1 MMQGTMLTNEQL
13 LFLQQEKQQLNI
25 AKHILSDFN
34 LPEETFN
41 ALNEAILQLDELFL
55 IVVVGEF
62 NSGKSAL
69 INALLGDHVLEEGVT
84 PTTARVTLVRWG
96 ETLSEQI
103 VNEDFA
109 IVTYPLELLKELN
122 LIDSPGTN
130 AIIRRHELLTTEY
143 VPRSDL
149 VLFTTSADRPLT
161 ESERE
166 FLEKILAWGKK
177 IVLVINKADI
187 LDGQEA
193 IEEVRAFVAQ
203 HTAGIL
209 GYAPELFVL
218 SAKLAEKANQIS
230 DPAEKEQLRKA
241 SGITDLERYITET
254 LDDRARLELKLSN
267 PIGVAANLLQQAEV
281 LNQAQAEELQADLKL
296 VSELEAMLSAYRK
309 ELTAEIKPRLAEVD
323 NVLQNFEQRGEEF
336 FKTNLRITNIG
347 NLAKSDKIKAKFEE
361 EVLAGLSQEID
372 AKVHT
377 MIDWMVDKDLQIW
390 YQVMGALERRQFV
403 ARKQAEVGPVS
414 PQAARRTD
422 LMASVGET
430 IKTIVNS
437 YNHKKEAEELS
448 VLVEGAVAQTA
459 LFEVG
464 AVGLGALVA
473 STLFS
478 AAMDVTGIVA
488 ASALA
493 ILGFFVIP
501 YKRKQAIE
509 GFKEKMS
516 ELRSNLMHTL
526 ELTFGREADLALSR
540 LEAKIAPYTQGVR
553 ADQEKIARDA
563 QVLAEL
569 KQTLEKM
576 QDQMRTVL

>member
-1 MMQGTMLTNEQL
+1 MQGTMLNNEQM

-25 AKHILSDFN
+25 AKRVLSNFN
-34 LPEETFN
+34 LPEEALN
-41 ALNEAILQLDELFL
+41 ALGEAILQLDELFL
-55 IVVVGEF
+55 IVVVGEY

-96 ETLSEQI
+96 EALSEQI

-161 ESERE
+161 ESERQ

-177 IVLVINKADI
+177 IVLVINKVDI
-187 LDGQEA
+187 LEGRAAVD
-193 IEEVRAFVAQ
+193 EVRAFVAQ

-209 GYAPELFVL
+209 GYTPELFVL
-218 SAKLAEKANQIS
+218 SAKLAEKSNQTS
-230 DPAEKEQLRKA
+230 DLEEKERLRKA

-254 LDDRARLELKLSN
+254 LDNRVRLELKLSN
-267 PIGVAANLLQQAEV
+267 PLGVAANLLQQAEG
-281 LNQAQAEELQADLKL
+281 LNQAQTEELQADLKL
-296 VSELEAMLSAYRK
+296 VSELEEMLSAYRK

-323 NVLQNFEQRGEEF
+323 NVLQNFEQRGEDF
-336 FKTNLRITNIG
+336 FNTNLRITNIG

-372 AKVHT
+372 AKVHA

-403 ARKQAEVGPVS
+403 ARKQTEAGPMS

-501 YKRKQAIE
+501 YKRRQAIE
-509 GFKEKMS
+509 RFKEKMND
-516 ELRSNLMHTL
+516 LRSNLMHTL
-526 ELTFGREADLALSR
+526 ELTFGREADLALNR

-563 QVLAEL
+563 QALVEL
-569 KQTLEKM
+569 KQTLEEL

>member
-1 MMQGTMLTNEQL
+1 MQGTMLSNEQM

-25 AKHILSDFN
+25 TKRVLSNFN
-34 LPEETFN
+34 LPEEALN
-41 ALNEAILQLDELFL
+41 ALGEAILQLDELFL
-55 IVVVGEF
+55 IVVVGEY

-69 INALLGDHVLEEGVT
+69 INALLGDYVLEEGVT

-96 ETLSEQI
+96 EALSEQI

-149 VLFTTSADRPLT
+149 VLFTTSAERPLT
-161 ESERE
+161 ESERQ

-177 IVLVINKADI
+177 IVLVINKVDI
-187 LDGQEA
+187 LEGRAAVD
-193 IEEVRAFVAQ
+193 EVRAFVAQ

-209 GYAPELFVL
+209 GYTPELFVL
-218 SAKLAEKANQIS
+218 SAKLAEKANQTS
-230 DPAEKEQLRKA
+230 DPEEKERLRKA

-254 LDDRARLELKLSN
+254 LDDRVRLELKLSN
-267 PIGVAANLLQQAEV
+267 PLGVAANLLQQAEG
-281 LNQAQAEELQADLKL
+281 LNQAQTEELQADLKL
-296 VSELEAMLSAYRK
+296 VSELEEMLSAYRK

-336 FKTNLRITNIG
+336 FNTNLRITNIG

-372 AKVHT
+372 AKVHA

-403 ARKQAEVGPVS
+403 ARKQTEAGPMS

-501 YKRKQAIE
+501 YKRRQAIE
-509 GFKEKMS
+509 RFKEKMND
-516 ELRSNLMHTL
+516 LRSNLMHTL
-526 ELTFGREADLALSR
+526 ELTFGREADLALNR

-563 QVLAEL
+563 QALVEL
-569 KQTLEKM
+569 KQTLEEL

>member
-1 MMQGTMLTNEQL
+1 MQGKMLSNEQM

-25 AKHILSDFN
+25 AKRVLSNFN
-34 LPEETFN
+34 LPEE
-41 ALNEAILQLDELFL
+41 ALNTLGEAILQLDELFL
-55 IVVVGEF
+55 IVVVGEY

-96 ETLSEQI
+96 EALSEQI

-161 ESERE
+161 ESERQ

-177 IVLVINKADI
+177 IVLVINKVDI
-187 LDGQEA
+187 LEGRAAVD
-193 IEEVRAFVAQ
+193 EVRTFVAQ

-209 GYAPELFVL
+209 GYTPELFVL
-218 SAKLAEKANQIS
+218 SAKLAEKANQTS
-230 DPAEKEQLRKA
+230 DLEEKERLRKA
-241 SGITDLERYITET
+241 SGIIDLERYITET
-254 LDDRARLELKLSN
+254 LDDRVRLELKLSN
-267 PIGVAANLLQQAEV
+267 PLGVAANLLQQAEG
-281 LNQAQAEELQADLKL
+281 LNQAQTEELQADLKL
-296 VSELEAMLSAYRK
+296 VSELEEMLSAYRK

-336 FKTNLRITNIG
+336 FNTNLRITNIG

-372 AKVHT
+372 AKVHA

-403 ARKQAEVGPVS
+403 ARKQTEAGPMS
-414 PQAARRTD
+414 PHAARRTD

-501 YKRKQAIE
+501 YKRRQAIE
-509 GFKEKMS
+509 RFKEKMND
-516 ELRSNLMHTL
+516 LRSNLMHTL
-526 ELTFGREADLALSR
+526 ELTFGREADLALNR

-553 ADQEKIARDA
+553 ADQEKIARDSQA
-563 QVLAEL
+563 LVEL
-569 KQTLEKM
+569 KQTLEEL

>member
-1 MMQGTMLTNEQL
+1 MQGTMLSNEQM

-25 AKHILSDFN
+25 TKRVLSNFN
-34 LPEETFN
+34 LPEEALN
-41 ALNEAILQLDELFL
+41 ALSEAILQLDELFL
-55 IVVVGEF
+55 IVVVGEY

-96 ETLSEQI
+96 EALSEQI

-161 ESERE
+161 ESERQ

-177 IVLVINKADI
+177 IVLVINKVDI
-187 LDGQEA
+187 LEGRAAVD
-193 IEEVRAFVAQ
+193 EVRAFVAH

-209 GYAPELFVL
+209 GYTPELFVL
-218 SAKLAEKANQIS
+218 SAKLAEKANQTS
-230 DPAEKEQLRKA
+230 DPEEKERLRKA

-254 LDDRARLELKLSN
+254 LDDRVRLELKLSN
-267 PIGVAANLLQQAEV
+267 PLGVAANLLQQAEG
-281 LNQAQAEELQADLKL
+281 LNQAQTEELQADLKL
-296 VSELEAMLSAYRK
+296 VSELEEMLSAYRK

-336 FKTNLRITNIG
+336 FNTNLRITNIG

-372 AKVHT
+372 AKVHA

-403 ARKQAEVGPVS
+403 ARKQTEAGPMS

-422 LMASVGET
+422 LMSSVGET

-501 YKRKQAIE
+501 YKRRQAIE
-509 GFKEKMS
+509 SFKEKMN
-516 ELRSNLMHTL
+516 ELRSHLMHTL
-526 ELTFGREADLALSR
+526 ELTFGHEADLALGR

-553 ADQEKIARDA
+553 ADQEKITRDA
-563 QVLAEL
+563 QTLAEL
-569 KQTLEKM
+569 KQTLEELR
-576 QDQMRTVL
+576 DQMHMVL

>member
-1 MMQGTMLTNEQL
+1 MQGTMLSNEQM

-25 AKHILSDFN
+25 AKRVLSNFR
-34 LPEETFN
+34 LPEEALN
-41 ALNEAILQLDELFL
+41 ALGEAILQLDELFL
-55 IVVVGEF
+55 IVVVGEY

-84 PTTARVTLVRWG
+84 PTTAQVTLVRWG
-96 ETLSEQI
+96 EALSEQI

-161 ESERE
+161 ESERQ

-177 IVLVINKADI
+177 IVLVINKVDI
-187 LDGQEA
+187 LEGQA
-193 IEEVRAFVAQ
+193 AVDEVRAFVAQ

-209 GYAPELFVL
+209 GRTPDLFTL
-218 SAKLAEKANQIS
+218 SAKLAEKANQTS
-230 DPAEKEQLRKA
+230 DPDEKDRLRKA

-254 LDDRARLELKLSN
+254 LDDRVRLELKLSN
-267 PIGVAANLLQQAEV
+267 PLGVAANLVQQAEG

-296 VSELEAMLSAYRK
+296 VSELEEMLSAYRK
-309 ELTAEIKPRLAEVD
+309 ELNAEIKPRLAEVD

-336 FKTNLRITNIG
+336 FNTNLRITNIG

-372 AKVHT
+372 AKVHA

-403 ARKQAEVGPVS
+403 ARRQAEAGPMS

-422 LMASVGET
+422 LMTSVGET

-509 GFKEKMS
+509 GFKEKMN

-569 KQTLEKM
+569 KQTLEEM

>member
-25 AKHILSDFN
+25 AKRILSDFN

-69 INALLGDHVLEEGVT
+69 INALLGEYVLEEGVT

-218 SAKLAEKANQIS
+218 SAKMAEKANQIS
-230 DPAEKEQLRKA
+230 DLVEKERLRKA
-241 SGITDLERYITET
+241 SGITDFERYITET

-267 PIGVAANLLQQAEV
+267 PLGVASNLLQQAEG

-336 FKTNLRITNIG
+336 FNTNLRITNIG

-390 YQVMGALERRQFV
+390 YQVMGALERRQFI

-493 ILGFFVIP
+493 ILGLFVIP

-509 GFKEKMS
+509 GFKEKMN

-526 ELTFGREADLALSR
+526 ELTFRREADLALSR

>member
-1 MMQGTMLTNEQL
+1 MQGTMLTNEQL

-69 INALLGDHVLEEGVT
+69 INALLGEYVLEEGVT

-96 ETLSEQI
+96 EALSEQI

-218 SAKLAEKANQIS
+218 SAKMAEKANQIS
-230 DPAEKEQLRKA
+230 DLVEKERLRKA
-241 SGITDLERYITET
+241 SGITDFERYITET

-267 PIGVAANLLQQAEV
+267 PLGVASNLLQQAEG

-390 YQVMGALERRQFV
+390 YQVMGALERRQFI

>member
-1 MMQGTMLTNEQL
+1 MQGTMLSNEQM

-25 AKHILSDFN
+25 TKRVLSNFN
-34 LPEETFN
+34 LPEEALN
-41 ALNEAILQLDELFL
+41 ALGEAILQLDELFL
-55 IVVVGEF
+55 IVVVGEY

-96 ETLSEQI
+96 EALSEQI

-161 ESERE
+161 ESERQ

-177 IVLVINKADI
+177 IVLVINKVDI
-187 LDGQEA
+187 LEGRAAVD
-193 IEEVRAFVAQ
+193 EVRAFVAQ

-209 GYAPELFVL
+209 GYTPELFVL
-218 SAKLAEKANQIS
+218 SAKLAEKSNQTS
-230 DPAEKEQLRKA
+230 DLEEKERLRKA

-254 LDDRARLELKLSN
+254 LDNRVRLELKLSN
-267 PIGVAANLLQQAEV
+267 PLGVAANLLQQAEG
-281 LNQAQAEELQADLKL
+281 LNQAQTEELQADLKL
-296 VSELEAMLSAYRK
+296 VSELEEMLSAYRK

-323 NVLQNFEQRGEEF
+323 NVLQNFEQRGEDF
-336 FKTNLRITNIG
+336 FNTNLRITNIG

-372 AKVHT
+372 AKVHA

-403 ARKQAEVGPVS
+403 ARKQAEAGPMS

-459 LFEVG
+459 LFEVC

-501 YKRKQAIE
+501 YKRRQAIE
-509 GFKEKMS
+509 RFKEKMND
-516 ELRSNLMHTL
+516 LRSNLMHTL
-526 ELTFGREADLALSR
+526 ELTFGREADLALNR

-563 QVLAEL
+563 QALVEL
-569 KQTLEKM
+569 KQTLEEL

>member
-1 MMQGTMLTNEQL
+1 MQGTMLSNEQM

-25 AKHILSDFN
+25 AKRILSDFN
-34 LPEETFN
+34 LPEKALN
-41 ALNEAILQLDELFL
+41 ALGEAILQLDELFL
-55 IVVVGEF
+55 IVVVGEY
-62 NSGKSAL
+62 NAGKSAL

-84 PTTARVTLVRWG
+84 PTTTRVTLVRWG
-96 ETLSEQI
+96 EALSEQI

-161 ESERE
+161 ESERQ

-177 IVLVINKADI
+177 IVMVINKADI
-187 LDGQEA
+187 LEGRVAVD
-193 IEEVRAFVAQ
+193 EVRAFVAE

-209 GYAPELFVL
+209 GYTPELFVL
-218 SAKLAEKANQIS
+218 SAKLAEKANQTS
-230 DPAEKEQLRKA
+230 DPEEKERVRKA

-254 LDDRARLELKLSN
+254 LDDRVRLELKLSN
-267 PIGVAANLLQQAEV
+267 PLGVAANLLQQAEG

-296 VSELEAMLSAYRK
+296 VSELEEMLSTYRK

-336 FKTNLRITNIG
+336 FNTNLRITNIG

-372 AKVHT
+372 AKVHA

-403 ARKQAEVGPVS
+403 ARKQAEAGPMS

-501 YKRKQAIE
+501 YKRRQAIE
-509 GFKEKMS
+509 RFKEKMG

-553 ADQEKIARDA
+553 ADQEKITRDA

-569 KQTLEKM
+569 KQTLEEM
-576 QDQMRTVL
+576 QDQMRAVL

>member
-1 MMQGTMLTNEQL
+1 MQGTMLSNEQM

-25 AKHILSDFN
+25 AKRVLSNFN
-34 LPEETFN
+34 LPEE
-41 ALNEAILQLDELFL
+41 ALNTLGEAILQLDELFL
-55 IVVVGEF
+55 IVVVGEY

-96 ETLSEQI
+96 EALSEQI

-161 ESERE
+161 ESERQ

-177 IVLVINKADI
+177 IVLVINKVDI
-187 LDGQEA
+187 REGRAAVD
-193 IEEVRAFVAQ
+193 EVRTFVAQ

-209 GYAPELFVL
+209 GYTPELFVL
-218 SAKLAEKANQIS
+218 SAKLAEKANQTS
-230 DPAEKEQLRKA
+230 DLEEKERLRKA
-241 SGITDLERYITET
+241 SGIIDLERYITET
-254 LDDRARLELKLSN
+254 LDDRVRLELKLSN
-267 PIGVAANLLQQAEV
+267 PLGVAANLLQQAEG
-281 LNQAQAEELQADLKL
+281 LNQAQTEELQADLKL
-296 VSELEAMLSAYRK
+296 VSELEEMLSAYRK

-336 FKTNLRITNIG
+336 FNTNLRITNIG

-372 AKVHT
+372 AKVHA

-403 ARKQAEVGPVS
+403 ARKQTEAGPMS

-501 YKRKQAIE
+501 YKRRQAIE
-509 GFKEKMS
+509 RFKEKMND
-516 ELRSNLMHTL
+516 LRSNLMHTL
-526 ELTFGREADLALSR
+526 ELTFGREADLALNR

-563 QVLAEL
+563 QALVEL
-569 KQTLEKM
+569 KQTLEEL

>member
-1 MMQGTMLTNEQL
+1 MQGTMLSNEQM

-25 AKHILSDFN
+25 AKRILSDFN
-34 LPEETFN
+34 LPEKALN
-41 ALNEAILQLDELFL
+41 ALGEAILQLDELFL
-55 IVVVGEF
+55 IVVVGEY
-62 NSGKSAL
+62 NAGKSAL

-96 ETLSEQI
+96 EALSEQI

-161 ESERE
+161 ESERQ

-177 IVLVINKADI
+177 IVMVINKADI
-187 LDGQEA
+187 LDGRA
-193 IEEVRAFVAQ
+193 AVEEVRAFVAE

-209 GYAPELFVL
+209 GYTPELFVL
-218 SAKLAEKANQIS
+218 SAKLAEKANQTS
-230 DPAEKEQLRKA
+230 DPEEKERLRKA

-254 LDDRARLELKLSN
+254 LDDRVRLELKLSN
-267 PIGVAANLLQQAEV
+267 PLGVAANLLQQAEG

-296 VSELEAMLSAYRK
+296 VSELEEMLSAYRK

-336 FKTNLRITNIG
+336 FNTNLRITNIG

-372 AKVHT
+372 AKVHA

-403 ARKQAEVGPVS
+403 ARKQAEAGPMS

-501 YKRKQAIE
+501 YKRRQAIE
-509 GFKEKMS
+509 RFKEKMG
-516 ELRSNLMHTL
+516 ELHSNLIHTL

-553 ADQEKIARDA
+553 ADQEKITRDA

-569 KQTLEKM
+569 KQTLEEM
-576 QDQMRTVL
+576 QDQMRAVL

>member
-1 MMQGTMLTNEQL
+1 MQGTMLSNEQM

-25 AKHILSDFN
+25 AKRILSDFN
-34 LPEETFN
+34 LPEKALN
-41 ALNEAILQLDELFL
+41 ALGEAILQLDELFL
-55 IVVVGEF
+55 IVVVGEY
-62 NSGKSAL
+62 NAGKSAL

-96 ETLSEQI
+96 EALSEQI

-161 ESERE
+161 ESERQ

-177 IVLVINKADI
+177 IVMVINKADI
-187 LDGQEA
+187 LEGRAAVD
-193 IEEVRAFVAQ
+193 EVHAFVAQ

-209 GYAPELFVL
+209 GYTPELFVL
-218 SAKLAEKANQIS
+218 SAKLAEKANQTS
-230 DPAEKEQLRKA
+230 DPEEKERLRKA

-254 LDDRARLELKLSN
+254 LDDRVRLELKLSN
-267 PIGVAANLLQQAEV
+267 PLGVAANLLQQAEG
-281 LNQAQAEELQADLKL
+281 LNQAQTEELQADLKL
-296 VSELEAMLSAYRK
+296 VSELEEMLSAYRK

-336 FKTNLRITNIG
+336 FNTNLRITNIG

-372 AKVHT
+372 AKVHA

-403 ARKQAEVGPVS
+403 ARKQTEAGPMS

-501 YKRKQAIE
+501 YKRRQAIE
-509 GFKEKMS
+509 RFKEKMND
-516 ELRSNLMHTL
+516 LRSNLMHTL
-526 ELTFGREADLALSR
+526 ELTFGREADLALNR

-563 QVLAEL
+563 QALVEL
-569 KQTLEKM
+569 KQTLEEL

>member
-1 MMQGTMLTNEQL
+1 MQGTMLSNEQL

-25 AKHILSDFN
+25 AKRILSDFN
-34 LPEETFN
+34 LPEEALN
-41 ALNEAILQLDELFL
+41 ALSEAILQLDELFL

-69 INALLGDHVLEEGVT
+69 INALLGEYVLEEGVT

-96 ETLSEQI
+96 EALSEQI

-230 DPAEKEQLRKA
+230 DPVEKERLRKA

-267 PIGVAANLLQQAEV
+267 PLGVASNLLQQAEG

-336 FKTNLRITNIG
+336 FNTNLRITNIG

-372 AKVHT
+372 AKVHA

-509 GFKEKMS
+509 GFKEKMN

-569 KQTLEKM
+569 KQTLEEM

>member
-1 MMQGTMLTNEQL
+1 MQGTMLNNEQM

-25 AKHILSDFN
+25 AKRVLSNFN
-34 LPEETFN
+34 LPEEALN
-41 ALNEAILQLDELFL
+41 ALGEAILQLDELFL
-55 IVVVGEF
+55 IVVVGEY

-96 ETLSEQI
+96 EALSEQI

-161 ESERE
+161 ESERQ

-177 IVLVINKADI
+177 IVLVINKVDI
-187 LDGQEA
+187 LEGRAAVD
-193 IEEVRAFVAQ
+193 EVRAFVAQ

-209 GYAPELFVL
+209 GYTPELFVL
-218 SAKLAEKANQIS
+218 SAKLAEKSNQTS
-230 DPAEKEQLRKA
+230 DLEEKERLRKA

-254 LDDRARLELKLSN
+254 LDNRVRLELKLSN
-267 PIGVAANLLQQAEV
+267 PLGVAANLLQQAEG
-281 LNQAQAEELQADLKL
+281 LNQAQTEELQADLKL
-296 VSELEAMLSAYRK
+296 VSELEEMLSAYRK

-323 NVLQNFEQRGEEF
+323 NVLQNFEQRGEDF
-336 FKTNLRITNIG
+336 FNTNLRITNIG

-372 AKVHT
+372 AKVHA

-403 ARKQAEVGPVS
+403 ARKQAEAGPMS

-501 YKRKQAIE
+501 YKRRQAIE
-509 GFKEKMS
+509 RFKEKMND
-516 ELRSNLMHTL
+516 LRSNLMHTL
-526 ELTFGREADLALSR
+526 ELTFGREADLALNR

-563 QVLAEL
+563 QALVEL
-569 KQTLEKM
+569 KQTLEEL

>member
-1 MMQGTMLTNEQL
+1 MQGTMLTNEQL

-25 AKHILSDFN
+25 AKRILSDFN

-177 IVLVINKADI
+177 IVLIINKADI

-230 DPAEKEQLRKA
+230 DPVEKERLRKA

-267 PIGVAANLLQQAEV
+267 PLGVASNLLQQAEG

-336 FKTNLRITNIG
+336 FNTNLRITNIG

-372 AKVHT
+372 AKVHA

-509 GFKEKMS
+509 GFKEKMN

-569 KQTLEKM
+569 KQTLEEM

>member
-25 AKHILSDFN
+25 AKRILSDFN

-177 IVLVINKADI
+177 IVLVINKVDI
-187 LDGQEA
+187 LEGQA
-193 IEEVRAFVAQ
+193 AVDEVRAFVVQ

-218 SAKLAEKANQIS
+218 SAKLAEKANQMS
-230 DPAEKEQLRKA
+230 DAEEKERLHKT

-509 GFKEKMS
+509 GFKEKMN

-553 ADQEKIARDA
+553 ADQEKIIRDA

-569 KQTLEKM
+569 KQTLEEM
-576 QDQMRTVL
+576 QVQMRAVL

>member
-1 MMQGTMLTNEQL
+1 
-13 LFLQQEKQQLNI
+13 
-25 AKHILSDFN
+25 
-34 LPEETFN
+34 
-41 ALNEAILQLDELFL
+41 
-55 IVVVGEF
+55 
-62 NSGKSAL
+62 
-69 INALLGDHVLEEGVT
+69 
-84 PTTARVTLVRWG
+84 
-96 ETLSEQI
+96 
-103 VNEDFA
+103 
-109 IVTYPLELLKELN
+109 
-122 LIDSPGTN
+122 
-130 AIIRRHELLTTEY
+130 
-143 VPRSDL
+143 
-149 VLFTTSADRPLT
+149 
-161 ESERE
+161 
-166 FLEKILAWGKK
+166 
-177 IVLVINKADI
+177 
-187 LDGQEA
+187 
-193 IEEVRAFVAQ
+193 
-203 HTAGIL
+203 
-209 GYAPELFVL
+209 
-218 SAKLAEKANQIS
+218 
-230 DPAEKEQLRKA
+230 
-241 SGITDLERYITET
+241 
-254 LDDRARLELKLSN
+254 
-267 PIGVAANLLQQAEV
+267 
-281 LNQAQAEELQADLKL
+281 
-296 VSELEAMLSAYRK
+296 MLSAYRK
-309 ELTAEIKPRLAEVD
+309 ELNAEIKPRLAEVD

-336 FKTNLRITNIG
+336 FNTNLRITNIG

-553 ADQEKIARDA
+553 ADQEKIIRDA

-569 KQTLEKM
+569 KQTLEEM
-576 QDQMRTVL
+576 QVQMRAVL

>member
-1 MMQGTMLTNEQL
+1 MQGTMLSNEQM

-25 AKHILSDFN
+25 AKRILSDFN
-34 LPEETFN
+34 LPEKALN
-41 ALNEAILQLDELFL
+41 ALGEAILQLDELFL
-55 IVVVGEF
+55 IVVVGEY
-62 NSGKSAL
+62 NAGKSAL

-96 ETLSEQI
+96 EALSEQI
-103 VNEDFA
+103 INEDFA

-161 ESERE
+161 ESERQ
-166 FLEKILAWGKK
+166 FLKKILAWGKK

-187 LDGQEA
+187 LEGRAAVD
-193 IEEVRAFVAQ
+193 EVRAFVAQ

-209 GYAPELFVL
+209 GYTPELFVL
-218 SAKLAEKANQIS
+218 SAKLAEKANQTS
-230 DPAEKEQLRKA
+230 DPEEKERLRKA

-254 LDDRARLELKLSN
+254 LDDRVRLELKLSN
-267 PIGVAANLLQQAEV
+267 PLGVAANLLQQAEG

-296 VSELEAMLSAYRK
+296 VSELEEMLSAYRK

-336 FKTNLRITNIG
+336 FNTNLRITNIG

-372 AKVHT
+372 AKVHA

-403 ARKQAEVGPVS
+403 ARKQAEAGPMS

-501 YKRKQAIE
+501 YKRRQAIE
-509 GFKEKMS
+509 RFKEKMND
-516 ELRSNLMHTL
+516 LRSNLMHTL
-526 ELTFGREADLALSR
+526 ELTFGREADLALNR

-563 QVLAEL
+563 QALVEL
-569 KQTLEKM
+569 KQTLEEL

>member
-1 MMQGTMLTNEQL
+1 MMQGTMLSNEQL

-25 AKHILSDFN
+25 AKRILSDFN
-34 LPEETFN
+34 LPEEALN
-41 ALNEAILQLDELFL
+41 ALSEAILQLDELFL

-69 INALLGDHVLEEGVT
+69 INALLGEYVLEEGVT

-96 ETLSEQI
+96 EALSEQI

-230 DPAEKEQLRKA
+230 DPVEKERLRKA

-267 PIGVAANLLQQAEV
+267 PLGVASNLLQQAEG

-336 FKTNLRITNIG
+336 FNTNLRITNIG

-372 AKVHT
+372 AKVHA

-403 ARKQAEVGPVS
+403 ARKQTEAGPMS

-501 YKRKQAIE
+501 YKRRQAIE
-509 GFKEKMS
+509 RFKEKMND
-516 ELRSNLMHTL
+516 LRSNLMHTL
-526 ELTFGREADLALSR
+526 ELTFGREADLALNR

-563 QVLAEL
+563 QALVEL
-569 KQTLEKM
+569 KQTLEEL

>member
-1 MMQGTMLTNEQL
+1 MQGTMLSNEQM

-25 AKHILSDFN
+25 TKRVLSNFN
-34 LPEETFN
+34 LPEEALN
-41 ALNEAILQLDELFL
+41 ALGEAILQLDELFL
-55 IVVVGEF
+55 IVVVGEY

-96 ETLSEQI
+96 EALSEQI

-161 ESERE
+161 ESERQ

-187 LDGQEA
+187 LEGRAAVD
-193 IEEVRAFVAQ
+193 EVRAFVAQ

-209 GYAPELFVL
+209 GYTPELFVL
-218 SAKLAEKANQIS
+218 SAKLAEKANQTS
-230 DPAEKEQLRKA
+230 DPEEKERLRKA

-254 LDDRARLELKLSN
+254 LDDRVRLELKLSN
-267 PIGVAANLLQQAEV
+267 PLGVAANLLQQAEG
-281 LNQAQAEELQADLKL
+281 LNQAQTEELQADLKL
-296 VSELEAMLSAYRK
+296 VSELEEMLSAYRK

-336 FKTNLRITNIG
+336 FNTNLRITNIG

-361 EVLAGLSQEID
+361 EELAGLSQEID
-372 AKVHT
+372 AKVHA

-403 ARKQAEVGPVS
+403 ARKQTEAGPMS

-501 YKRKQAIE
+501 YKRRQAIE
-509 GFKEKMS
+509 RFKEKMND
-516 ELRSNLMHTL
+516 LRSNLMHTL
-526 ELTFGREADLALSR
+526 ELTFGREADLALNR

-563 QVLAEL
+563 QALVEL
-569 KQTLEKM
+569 KQTLEEL

>member
-1 MMQGTMLTNEQL
+1 MQGTMLTNEQM
-13 LFLQQEKQQLNI
+13 LFLQQEKQQLNE
-25 AKHILSDFN
+25 AKRILSDFN
-34 LPEETFN
+34 LPEDAQK
-41 ALNEAILQLDELFL
+41 ALDEAILQLDELFL

-62 NSGKSAL
+62 NAGKSAL

-96 ETLSEQI
+96 EALSEQI

-130 AIIRRHELLTTEY
+130 AIIRRHELLITEY

-161 ESERE
+161 ESERQ

-177 IVLVINKADI
+177 IALVINKVDI
-187 LDGQEA
+187 LEGRAAVD
-193 IEEVRAFVAQ
+193 EVRAFVAQ

-209 GYAPELFVL
+209 GYTPELFVL
-218 SAKLAEKANQIS
+218 SAKLAEKANQTS
-230 DPAEKEQLRKA
+230 DLEEKERLRKA

-254 LDDRARLELKLSN
+254 LDDRARLELKFSN
-267 PIGVAANLLQQAEV
+267 PIGVAANLLSQAED
-281 LNQAQAEELQADLKL
+281 LNRAQSEELNADLKL
-296 VSELEAMLSAYRK
+296 VSELEEMLAIYRK
-309 ELTAEIKPRLAEVD
+309 DLAAEIKPRLAEVD

-336 FKTNLRITNIG
+336 FNTNLRITNIG

-372 AKVHT
+372 AKVHA

-403 ARKQAEVGPVS
+403 ARKQTEAGPMS

-422 LMASVGET
+422 LIASVGET

-509 GFKEKMS
+509 RFKEKMND
-516 ELRSNLMHTL
+516 LRSNLMHTL
-526 ELTFGREADLALSR
+526 ELTFGREADLALGR
-540 LEAKIAPYTQGVR
+540 LEAKIAPYTQGVL
-553 ADQEKIARDA
+553 ADQEKITRDA
-563 QVLAEL
+563 QTLAEL
-569 KQTLEKM
+569 KQTLEELR
-576 QDQMRTVL
+576 DQMRTVL